1 MKIQVRSETNIL
13 SVFST
18 FHLGFMLQK
27 FFVFF
32 ECNCETQH
40 SETIYCLNGDEK
52 E

>member
-1 MKIQVRSETNIL
+1 MNIL
-13 SVFST
+13 SVFSASN
-18 FHLGFMLQK
+18 LGSVLQK

-32 ECNCETQH
+32 EHNCETQH